1 MVKLRGILFIVVFFG
16 LVFQSFCQEEDIFG
30 ITRKARPLKS
40 ESKVGNAFR
49 SIQELFSFQVASGGA
64 YYAMNT
70 SFYKGDGQ
78 LYPITHYQ
86 NADYEYF
93 PLPDTL
99 SLQVKQV
106 ILPTIEVG
114 VRMNVLNLLT
124 LGAGYGWESTRLAPF
139 EGNGYQF
146 ALQGTSIQAT
156 NYYASLGLVLFDAT
170 RRRFLLKQKY
180 KRFNQANP
188 DLKMRMQ
195 REYNQRIRQNYPWTV
210 SVEGEVG
217 RLNLIQ
223 NKQQLATT
231 YQAKLSSLSNQF
243 TYAGVIRVGYQL
255 SEYASIFVKGKYMQR
270 SFVNGSSDFS
280 PFPMDQVM
288 YSLQAGITMKVP
300 GTKRCK
306 INGCGV
312 VMKHRHNGIEY
323 RGSSIFN
330 LQNRKIGQWY

>member
-1 MVKLRGILFIVVFFG
+1 MVKLRGILLIVVFFG
-16 LVFQSFCQEEDIFG
+16 LVFQSFGQEEDIFG
-30 ITRKARPLKS
+30 INRKARQLKS

-64 YYAMNT
+64 FYVMNT

-78 LYPITHYQ
+78 VYPITQYQ
-86 NADYEYF
+86 NADYGYF

-124 LGAGYGWESTRLAPF
+124 LGAGYGWESARLAPF

-217 RLNLIQ
+217 QLNLIQ
-223 NKQQLATT
+223 KKQLLATT
-231 YQAKLSSLSNQF
+231 YQANLSSLSNQF
-243 TYAGVIRVGYQL
+243 TYAGVIRLGYQL
-255 SEYASIFVKGKYMQR
+255 SEYASIFMKGKYMQR

-280 PFPMDQVM
+280 PFPMDQAM

>member
-1 MVKLRGILFIVVFFG
+1 MLKLRGILFMVVFFG

-78 LYPITHYQ
+78 VYPITHYQ

-231 YQAKLSSLSNQF
+231 YQAKLSNLSNQF
-243 TYAGVIRVGYQL
+243 TDAGMIRDGYQL
-255 SEYASIFVKGKYMQR
+255 SEYADIIVK
-270 SFVNGSSDFS
+270 
-280 PFPMDQVM
+280 
-288 YSLQAGITMKVP
+288 MK
-300 GTKRCK
+300 
-306 INGCGV
+306 
-312 VMKHRHNGIEY
+312 
-323 RGSSIFN
+323 
-330 LQNRKIGQWY
+330 

>member
-30 ITRKARPLKS
+30 ITRKARPPKS

-78 LYPITHYQ
+78 VYPITHYQ

-195 REYNQRIRQNYPWTV
+195 REYNQRIRQYYPWTV